1 MQFSCGWPWATL
13 LSGWN
18 MVTGRGFSVG
28 ARWLSIDGQGE
39 RIAGVLASIEILMPD
54 IWMRLAWP

>member
-1 MQFSCGWPWATL
+1 
-13 LSGWN
+13 

-39 RIAGVLASIEILMPD
+39 RIAGVLASIEILMLD
-54 IWMRLAWP
+54 IWMKLAWP